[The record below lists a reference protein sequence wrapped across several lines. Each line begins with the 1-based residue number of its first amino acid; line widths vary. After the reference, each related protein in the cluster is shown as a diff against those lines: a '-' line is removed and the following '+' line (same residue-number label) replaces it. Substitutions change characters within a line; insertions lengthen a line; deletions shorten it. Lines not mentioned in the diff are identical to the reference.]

1 MTEKSKAARRSG
13 NCERARVSTS
23 QRDAHSIA
31 NRAWT
36 RAECRAMEIALGGGF
51 AVLAVLEVIFRW

>member
-1 MTEKSKAARRSG
+1 MTEKSKAARRSCS
-13 NCERARVSTS
+13 CERARVSTS
-23 QRDAHSIA
+23 HRDAHSIA

-51 AVLAVLEVIFRW
+51 LALAALEAIFGW

>member
-51 AVLAVLEVIFRW
+51 LALAALEAIFRW

>member
-51 AVLAVLEVIFRW
+51 LALAVLEAIFGW